1 MCSNPEFTE
10 IHWQADH
17 WRGRRADS
25 YHSTECRSLCR
36 CRDGPSCRDCTPS
49 YARRCGERAGQGRSV
64 KTYLKRVTVPSGCC
78 LSSQPV
84 QKVFNRWWQRF
95 AENHF
100 NVMAVTTA
108 TPTRGC
114 IGLNCLRASS
124 PIGDRRHPI
133 DAAGYVHRTAT
144 VQSNAGPRLARSG
157 LCVMTRFCLPGMT
170 LRPISGQV
178 MTVPMLGNLAAQLLS
193 ACSRGPGAARRPRG
207 GLQFRR

>member
-114 IGLNCLRASS
+114 IGLNCLGASS
-124 PIGDRRHPI
+124 PIGDRRHPHRRRRLGSSDGHGSEQCRATVSAFGPLRHDSI
-133 DAAGYVHRTAT
+133 LFARYDTSPHLRASHDSSNAWKPGRTA
-144 VQSNAGPRLARSG
+144 AIRL
-157 LCVMTRFCLPGMT
+157 
-170 LRPISGQV
+170 
-178 MTVPMLGNLAAQLLS
+178 
-193 ACSRGPGAARRPRG
+193 
-207 GLQFRR
+207 